1 MWATNRS
8 SSSWPPPSADFAQTL
23 NFCDG
28 YQQMLGGGVAAS
40 AKWLPLVPMSAEFC
54 ALAPLMHREVVNNI
68 KIHSYAFCFGLQPSS
83 PGYVGELELAWVM
96 HAFVLVPP
104 PLRQHAHE
112 EEHVT

>member
-1 MWATNRS
+1 MGGLQL
-8 SSSWPPPSADFAQTL
+8 PPS
-23 NFCDG
+23 
-28 YQQMLGGGVAAS
+28 GVPS
-40 AKWLPLVPMSAEFC
+40 CVPISREFC
-54 ALAPLMHREVVNNI
+54 ALAPLMRRHVVNNI
-68 KIHSYAFCFGLQPSS
+68 EIHSDAFFFGLQPSS